1 MSEVGPG
8 VSEVG
13 PGGSEVGPGHYGLRA
28 ITLRQ
33 KKLRPRFSIMGMPE
47 TCTVAYADESYI
59 GFYVRPGPFKAILL
73 SPK

>member
-1 MSEVGPG
+1 MNNFSTDD
-8 VSEVG
+8 
-13 PGGSEVGPGHYGLRA
+13 
-28 ITLRQ
+28 TLWAESHHVET

-59 GFYVRPGPFKAILL
+59 GFYVRPGPFKAISL

>member
-1 MSEVGPG
+1 M
-8 VSEVG
+8 
-13 PGGSEVGPGHYGLRA
+13 HYGLRA